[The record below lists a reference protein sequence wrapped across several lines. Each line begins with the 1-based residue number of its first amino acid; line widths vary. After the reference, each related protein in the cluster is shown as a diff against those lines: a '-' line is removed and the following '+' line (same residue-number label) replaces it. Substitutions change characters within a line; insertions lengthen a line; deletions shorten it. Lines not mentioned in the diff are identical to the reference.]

1 MMEFLKPKD
10 PFLVHFQGYV
20 KLKYKMFIFFTFKL
34 FYNTLFMLLEIYE
47 KPSLLTTW
55 TRRDKKSNKN
65 RYNLLRV
72 NGV

>member
-34 FYNTLFMLLEIYE
+34 FYNTLLEIYE